1 MGTLKK
7 KQIFTQEDWK
17 QASQLERIFIWLI
30 DPKKFDLNHQDEQ
43 KYVLLRKI
51 WGILGQTMNKA
62 RQVDLIC
69 DRCGI
74 DERESYRLVKQA
86 EEIFGKLSE
95 VDEWIEFQS
104 LKQRYYLMADAAE
117 KDGDIETARKCLD
130 SARQIMEQQNA
141 KKPRAARVY
150 AQVVFIDDPKAIT
163 SQSDADDI
171 DFEEIGEEGLLES
184 QAVGVPAGPAAD

>member
-7 KQIFTQEDWK
+7 KQICSEEDWK
-17 QASQLERIFIWLI
+17 QANQLERIFIWI
-30 DPKKFDLNHQDEQ
+30 VDSNKFELNNQDEQ

-51 WGILGQTMNKA
+51 WGILGQTLNKA
-62 RQVDLIC
+62 RQVELIC

-74 DERESYRLVKQA
+74 EEREAYRLIKQA

-104 LKQRYYLMADAAE
+104 LKQRYYLMADLAE
-117 KDGDIETARKCLD
+117 KEGDYETARRCLD

-141 KKPRAARVY
+141 KKPREARVY
-150 AQVVFIDDPKAIT
+150 AQVVFVDNPKAIT
-163 SQSDADDI
+163 SQADADDI
-171 DFEEIGEEGLLES
+171 DYEEIEDGVLEPEATRFS
-184 QAVGVPAGPAAD
+184 AGPATD